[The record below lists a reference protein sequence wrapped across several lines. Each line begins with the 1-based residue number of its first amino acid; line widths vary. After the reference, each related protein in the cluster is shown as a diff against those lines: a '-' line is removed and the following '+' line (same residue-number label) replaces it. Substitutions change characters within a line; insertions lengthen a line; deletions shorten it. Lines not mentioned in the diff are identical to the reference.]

1 MFNKTYDH
9 FMVLEIFFFSI
20 QVSNFFTLGEF
31 AFSYPPTGYVLRL
44 FPNDEDKSVQVN
56 LISISLFNPQ
66 AVGKDSE
73 AGVGM
78 SGTLVPMGTGVPAGT
93 HRNLENLGTAGY
105 RVPRKF

>member
-56 LISISLFNPQ
+56 LISTLLFNPQ
-66 AVGKDSE
+66 AVGRASE
-73 AGVGM
+73 V
-78 SGTLVPMGTGVPAGT
+78 SFTLSNFPEHYLQPK
-93 HRNLENLGTAGY
+93 RQI
-105 RVPRKF
+105 